1 MRIVLQHC
9 RFPIANCPKSLA
21 TPKVYGIDGSHPR
34 QRNASLAPRVALDEE
49 DTLRSITSYRFG
61 FLGCAALALA
71 LIAAGCLPKPP
82 SESGD
87 ISITL
92 YGFSIMKE
100 SFEKAIFP
108 NFAAKWKREHGQ
120 DLRFTSSFAGSETVT
135 NQILQGVQA
144 DIAILSIDR
153 DAQRL
158 KQGGF
163 VTSNWHE
170 LPYKGIV
177 NKTPFV
183 ILVRKG
189 NPKGIHDFPDLAKP
203 GVRLIHP
210 DPVSSG
216 GAQWSILA
224 IYGSE
229 LVKSEKENSEQD
241 QARALRSLEA
251 IWRNVISTPGSAREA
266 RTQFETGFGDALI
279 TYELEGLL
287 MKGAGTADV
296 EVVIPRATIFSEHP
310 AVVIDKNVTVAKRP
324 IVDAFLQYLWTDEAQ
339 QAFVQYHFRSVVS
352 ESLNEQNKELS
363 HIELPFTIDYFGGW
377 DKAYPDVIE
386 KIFRDRVQRRK

>member
-1 MRIVLQHC
+1 LVLL
-9 RFPIANCPKSLA
+9 RKTTLKRSAFSSIAWLM
-21 TPKVYGIDGSHPR
+21 
-34 QRNASLAPRVALDEE
+34 
-49 DTLRSITSYRFG
+49 
-61 FLGCAALALA
+61 LALLA
-71 LIAAGCLPKPP
+71 SSCLPKPP
-82 SESGD
+82 AETGG
-87 ISITL
+87 INITL

-100 SFEKAIFP
+100 SLEKAIYP
-108 NFAAKWKREHGQ
+108 GFAAQWKREHTQ
-120 DLRFTSSFAGSETVT
+120 DIRFTSSFAGSETVT
-135 NQILQGVQA
+135 NQILQGVNA

-163 VTSNWHE
+163 VTSDWHA
-170 LPYKGIV
+170 LPFKGVV

-189 NPKGIHDFPDLAKP
+189 NPKGILDFADLAKP

-229 LVKSEKENSEQD
+229 LIKSEKQSGEPD
-241 QARALRSLEA
+241 RARALQTLQA
-251 IWRNVISTPGSAREA
+251 IWHNVISTPGSAREA

-287 MKGAGTADV
+287 MKEAGGPV
-296 EVVIPRATIFSEHP
+296 EIVVPKATIFSEHP
-310 AVVIDKNVTVAKRP
+310 AVVIDRNVSAAKRP
-324 IVDAFLQYLWTDEAQ
+324 IVDSFMQYLWSDDAQ
-339 QAFVQYHFRSVVS
+339 QAFVKFHFYSVTNNAF
-352 ESLNEQNKELS
+352 NEANKGFG
-363 HIELPFTIDYFGGW
+363 HIEMPFTIDYFGGW
-377 DKAYPDVIE
+377 DKAYPEVIE
-386 KIFRDRVQRRK
+386 QVFRNQVQRRK